1 MVAYILAFVIL
12 DLITRQFEVLPGIV
26 AWYPAAGL
34 TYTLL
39 LVFGVRFTPAV
50 AIALFLSNMFIH
62 HSPQPSY
69 QLFLW
74 ALIISLIYS
83 ATAAFLRHRIHFD
96 WQLRKLRD
104 VVWFVFTT
112 VLVSALLAIL
122 SVLGSALSSNMPQN
136 DIFRAI
142 FNWWIGETVGV
153 LTVTPFMLIY
163 VIPTLKRFTDRQPI
177 RFPAGWSFP
186 RPTLS
191 DIVQVFSLVFTLYWV
206 FGAPIPDEFRPL
218 FLIALPL
225 IWIALERGLKGA
237 SAAILL
243 LNTGVVLAVW
253 LFRFDSAYLAELE
266 LLMIIICVV
275 GLLMG
280 AVVTE
285 RKQVDKVLGNKDE
298 LLQLTSEMAKVGG
311 WEFDTLTLEGTWT
324 DEVARIHDLDPTN
337 PTNVNLAIS
346 YYMPDSRIKI
356 EQAIKEAI
364 EFKQPYD
371 LELQMISAKG
381 NQKWVRTMGLPIIE
395 NGKVIKMRGI
405 FQDINE
411 RKRNE
416 LIRDAIYRIT
426 QAVIT
431 SDGIDA
437 LYRSIHSI
445 LGELI
450 PTENFFIALSD
461 PVKGLISFPYY
472 VDQYDEQPT
481 GMTQVQG
488 LTGYVI
494 RTGRPLL
501 ATQEIFDRLV
511 GQGEVEAVG
520 TAGVDWMGA
529 PLKVK
534 GLIIGVMAV
543 QSYTEGI
550 HFHQEDLNLLE
561 FVSTQVAQ
569 AIERKR
575 MEEKLEQDRI
585 LMRTLID
592 NLPDRIYVMDVQG
605 RKTLSN
611 MADWQASGGK
621 KMEDVIG
628 KTDFDTYPP
637 ELAKDYWA
645 IGKAVIETRIP
656 IFNREEPGLDSEGNP
671 VWVLSSKVPLSD
683 GKEKIVGLVGI
694 GHDITERKQAEDAL
708 HQSEAELRAL
718 FASMHDAVLVIDR
731 AGVYRKIAPTSP
743 ELLIIPPQELLG
755 KNVRN
760 FFPFEQAEAFIRV
773 MQQVLDTKQTAQ
785 IEYDVIIGERTLQFE
800 TTISPMTDDSTL
812 WVAHD
817 ITKRKSMEEEIRNL
831 SLTDELTGLYNRRGF
846 TLLAEQELKLACRVK
861 RNMLLLFCDVDGL
874 KTINDSHGHAQGD
887 LALKDIS
894 TILKKTF
901 RETDI
906 IARLGG
912 DEFAVLDVD
921 ASMENAELL
930 ATRLHA
936 VLEAHN
942 RQAHQPYKLSF
953 SVGIAHFDPETPCPV
968 EDLIAQADALMY
980 AQKLTGKRKQ

>member
-1 MVAYILAFVIL
+1 MGGPIITNKKSEIPHVAAELQHNPHSLLRAVLIMVAYLLAFVIL

-26 AWYPAAGL
+26 AWYPPAGL

-39 LVFGVRFTPAV
+39 LVFGVRYTPAV
-50 AIALFLSNMFIH
+50 TIALFLSNIFIYH
-62 HSPQPSY
+62 LPQPSY

-83 ATAAFLRHRIHFD
+83 AAAAFLQHRIHFD

-122 SVLGSALSSNMPQN
+122 SVLGSALSGNIPQN

-163 VIPTLKRFTDRQPI
+163 VMPTLKRFTARQQG
-177 RFPAGWSFP
+177 RVPAGWSFP

-191 DIVQVFSLVFTLYWV
+191 AIVQVFSLAFTLYWV
-206 FGAPIPDEFRPL
+206 FGAPIPDEYRPL
-218 FLIALPL
+218 FLITLPL

-243 LNTGVVLAVW
+243 LNTGVMLAVW
-253 LFRFDSAYLAELE
+253 LFRFDSAQLAELE
-266 LLMIIICVV
+266 LLMIVTCVV

-285 RKQVDKVLGNKDE
+285 RKQVEQEIVSLSKFPSENPNPILRLSRDGTVIYANAVSGALLSMWGCAVEGSAPQFWIDLTTQVLASRENKNIDINCDGKVYSMFITPVTERDY
-298 LLQLTSEMAKVGG
+298 
-311 WEFDTLTLEGTWT
+311 
-324 DEVARIHDLDPTN
+324 
-337 PTNVNLAIS
+337 VNLYA
-346 YYMPDSRIKI
+346 
-356 EQAIKEAI
+356 E
-364 EFKQPYD
+364 
-371 LELQMISAKG
+371 
-381 NQKWVRTMGLPIIE
+381 
-395 NGKVIKMRGI
+395 
-405 FQDINE
+405 DITD

-416 LIRDAIYRIT
+416 LIQDAIYRIT
-426 QAVIT
+426 QAAIS

-437 LYRSIHSI
+437 LYHSIHSI

-461 PVKGLISFPYY
+461 PVKGLISFPYC
-472 VDQYDEQPT
+472 VDQYDEPPI
-481 GMTQVQG
+481 GMAQVQG

-501 ATQEIFDRLV
+501 ATREIFDRLV

-520 TAGVDWMGA
+520 TVGVDWMGA

-534 GLIIGVMAV
+534 GQIIGVMVV

-561 FVSTQVAQ
+561 FVSAQVAQ
-569 AIERKR
+569 AIERK
-575 MEEKLEQDRI
+575 
-585 LMRTLID
+585 
-592 NLPDRIYVMDVQG
+592 
-605 RKTLSN
+605 
-611 MADWQASGGK
+611 
-621 KMEDVIG
+621 
-628 KTDFDTYPP
+628 
-637 ELAKDYWA
+637 
-645 IGKAVIETRIP
+645 
-656 IFNREEPGLDSEGNP
+656 
-671 VWVLSSKVPLSD
+671 
-683 GKEKIVGLVGI
+683 
-694 GHDITERKQAEDAL
+694 QAEDAL
-708 HQSEAELRAL
+708 RQSEAELRAL

-743 ELLIIPPQELLG
+743 ELLITPPQELLG

-785 IEYDVIIGERTLQFE
+785 IEYDLIFGERTLQFE
-800 TTISPMTDDSTL
+800 TSISPMTDDSTL
-812 WVAHD
+812 WVVHD
-817 ITKRKSMEEEIRNL
+817 ITKRKGMEEEIRKL

-861 RNMLLLFCDVDGL
+861 RNLLLFFCDVDDL

-912 DEFAVLDVD
+912 DEFVVLDVD

-930 ATRLHA
+930 ATRLQA

-942 RQAHQPYKLSF
+942 RQAHQPYKLSI
-953 SVGIAHFDPETPCPV
+953 SLGIALFDPETPCPLN
-968 EDLIAQADALMY
+968 DLIAQADALMY
-980 AQKLTGKRKQ
+980 AQKPTGKRKQ